1 MKSSETQKF
10 PILLKYSTPNRF
22 QVLLTL
28 FAASLKIKKGTLEK
42 LFLSFHSK
50 LSRWTGTCFKGA
62 ASCFNN

>member
-42 LFLSFHSK
+42 LFLSFDSK
-50 LSRWTGTCFKGA
+50 LSSWTGTCFKGA